1 MPVLKNPYK
10 LKMATA
16 NRAPGGT
23 GELILAQESS
33 TNPFEEDLEEN
44 SGDSVL
50 GEQNP
55 FLEEAEEEDGGFE
68 RDIINGSLDRRRAT
82 REKLAG
88 LSPFRL
94 GKGKKGA
101 GKEKAPAGDKGPDR
115 RPFLGLGS
123 LEKRKVRRCSED
135 FRLLQLL
142 NGRRRESQGGPESS
156 PAEREGV
163 PDAGKRMNFL
173 KLGLGGRARRASL
186 VDKPSPTEAPEPAL
200 AAQEVETDAKAQEPL
215 SVLEILN
222 LIQQRD
228 LLAADKHII
237 ELEVEC
243 GREGPLSGEAGAGSR
258 KAKDVTLLYEALLQ
272 QLWAMLAEAL
282 AARGT
287 YPALELM
294 VRVIEQEEAA
304 DRRWLEVQG
313 GGAGPRPRAMRRR
326 WAEAVKRAVGERLG
340 QCAEDSGGP
349 LAGHVERLTRCLV
362 EDLSAVRTHLLPAY
376 PPEYQALD
384 VYARSYHEGLAQLLG
399 SIAQRNLSI
408 AELYFLLDWHSNTY
422 PREVLGRLDIAPL
435 LSAHELEPLLPP
447 ETRRRLEEA
456 CVAAVKTKIVA
467 DMSRELREEEQRWA
481 QEPGQ
486 DHSQLELSSRVIS
499 VLKAHVDKAPQIT
512 PEFGEQIVL
521 CCLTGLAEFLQ
532 SFQSKVEQFHEGPG
546 KSGPPTDSYVGRT
559 IALVNCCPPFRCRAP
574 IPFACPGLGGGRPG
588 CWGEPAHPPARVQ
601 GPTEPVAGTL
611 RPLVWLC
618 LPPSPALGPLWPT
631 SGISNCQSQA
641 GRGRRGPG
649 GARLCPGAEAGLS
662 FQPYFPKLMK
672 RKWLTSSESFD
683 AIIALLTDY
692 TQKLRKMQP
701 EPYEVLVNEVHRWVL
716 LQYVRPLLQV
726 RLVCSSNKMRGK
738 VAARLEDEGRQLQEL
753 FGQLNSTSSWLNEVV
768 PHLAEI
774 LRLEDTPS
782 IQMEV
787 GMLVRDFPDVRK
799 KHVAALLDV
808 RGLRGQTQRQEILAV
823 VKDLELGKG
832 EVPECRERTFF
843 SEIPAAR
850 EVGCFS
856 GALPRLPP
864 VHHACLGWLR
874 WGCLGPAPDTCQ
886 PQPSEHEADIQV

>member
-10 LKMATA
+10 LKMAKA

-44 SGDSVL
+44 LGDSVL
-50 GEQNP
+50 GDQNP
-55 FLEEAEEEDGGFE
+55 FLEEAEEEGGGFE
-68 RDIINGSLDRRRAT
+68 RDLFNGRLDQRRVT
-82 REKLAG
+82 LEKLVG

-101 GKEKAPAGDKGPDR
+101 GKEKAPAGDREPDR
-115 RPFLGLGS
+115 RSFLGLRA
-123 LEKRKVRRCSED
+123 LEKRKARRSSED
-135 FRLLQLL
+135 FSLLQLL
-142 NGRRRESQGGPESS
+142 NGRRRESPGGPESS

-163 PDAGKRMNFL
+163 PDAGKRMSFL
-173 KLGLGGRARRASL
+173 KLGLGGRVRRASL
-186 VDKPSPTEAPEPAL
+186 VDKPSPPEAPEPAL
-200 AAQEVETDAKAQEPL
+200 PAQEVETVAKTQEPL

-237 ELEVEC
+237 ELEAEC
-243 GREGPLSGEAGAGSR
+243 GREGPPSGEAGVGSR
-258 KAKDVTLLYEALLQ
+258 KAKDVALLYEALLQ
-272 QLWAMLAEAL
+272 QLWAVLAEAL

-287 YPALELM
+287 YPSLEL
-294 VRVIEQEEAA
+294 VVQVIEQEEAA
-304 DRRWLEVQG
+304 DRRWLEVQEG
-313 GGAGPRPRAMRRR
+313 GTGPRPRAMRRR
-326 WAEAVKRAVGERLG
+326 WAEEVKRAVAERLG

-362 EDLSAVRTHLLPAY
+362 EDLRAVRSHLLPAY

-399 SIAQRNLSI
+399 SIAQRSLSI

-447 ETRRRLEEA
+447 DTQHRLEEA
-456 CVAAVKTKIVA
+456 CAAAVKTKIVA

-481 QEPGQ
+481 QEPGW

-512 PEFGEQIVL
+512 LEFGEQIVL

-532 SFQSKVEQFHEGPG
+532 SFQSKVEQYHEGLG
-546 KSGPPTDSYVGRT
+546 KSGPPSDSYVART
-559 IALVNCCPPFRCRAP
+559 IALVNCCPPFRKYMEQLAQ
-574 IPFACPGLGGGRPG
+574 FG
-588 CWGEPAHPPARVQ
+588 HPESDTPQRQAS
-601 GPTEPVAGTL
+601 T
-611 RPLVWLC
+611 
-618 LPPSPALGPLWPT
+618 ALDKVT
-631 SGISNCQSQA
+631 
-641 GRGRRGPG
+641 
-649 GARLCPGAEAGLS
+649 RLCNRVLAQQLFEELR
-662 FQPYFPKLMK
+662 PYFPKLMK

-692 TQKLRKMQP
+692 AQKLQKMLP
-701 EPYEVLVNEVHRWVL
+701 EPYEVLVNEVHRQVL
-716 LQYVRPLLQV
+716 VEYVRPLLQV

-753 FGQLNSTSSWLNEVV
+753 FIQLNSTSSWLNEVV

-787 GMLVRDFPDVRK
+787 GVLVRDFPDIRK

-808 RGLRGQTQRQEILAV
+808 RGLRGQAQRQEILAV
-823 VKDLELGKG
+823 VKDLELSEGK
-832 EVPECRERTFF
+832 VPVCRERAFF

-850 EVGCFS
+850 EVRCFS
-856 GALPRLPP
+856 RVLPRLPP
-864 VHHACLGWLR
+864 THLACLGWLH
-874 WGCLGPAPDTCQ
+874 WGCLGPPPDTCQ
-886 PQPSEHEADIQV
+886 PQPSEHEAETQV

>member
-68 RDIINGSLDRRRAT
+68 RDLVNGSLDRRRVT

-123 LEKRKVRRCSED
+123 LEKRKSRRCSED

-163 PDAGKRMNFL
+163 PDAGKRMSFL

-243 GREGPLSGEAGAGSR
+243 GREGPPSGEAGAGSR

-304 DRRWLEVQG
+304 DRRWLEAQG
-313 GGAGPRPRAMRRR
+313 GGVGPRPRAMRRR

-384 VYARSYHEGLAQLLG
+384 IYARSYHEGLAQLLG

-467 DMSRELREEEQRWA
+467 DMSQELREEEQRWA

-499 VLKAHVDKAPQIT
+499 VLKAHVDKAPRIT

-559 IALVNCCPPFRCRAP
+559 IALVNCCPPFREYVEQLAQSGHSESEAP
-574 IPFACPGLGGGRPG
+574 QRQAS
-588 CWGEPAHPPARVQ
+588 A
-601 GPTEPVAGTL
+601 
-611 RPLVWLC
+611 
-618 LPPSPALGPLWPT
+618 ALDKVT
-631 SGISNCQSQA
+631 
-641 GRGRRGPG
+641 
-649 GARLCPGAEAGLS
+649 RLCNHVLAQQLFEELR
-662 FQPYFPKLMK
+662 PYFPKLMK

-683 AIIALLTDY
+683 AIITLLTDY

-832 EVPECRERTFF
+832 EVPQCQERTFF
-843 SEIPAAR
+843 SAIPAAR
-850 EVGCFS
+850 EVRCFS

>member
-50 GEQNP
+50 G
-55 FLEEAEEEDGGFE
+55 D
-68 RDIINGSLDRRRAT
+68 LDRRRAT

-456 CVAAVKTKIVA
+456 CVAAVKVTSVRPA
-467 DMSRELREEEQRWA
+467 AGGSLLPQ
-481 QEPGQ
+481 
-486 DHSQLELSSRVIS
+486 QLSGLLLSLQ

-559 IALVNCCPPFRCRAP
+559 IALVNCCPPFRW
-574 IPFACPGLGGGRPG
+574 LGG
-588 CWGEPAHPPARVQ
+588 
-601 GPTEPVAGTL
+601 
-611 RPLVWLC
+611 
-618 LPPSPALGPLWPT
+618 
-631 SGISNCQSQA
+631 
-641 GRGRRGPG
+641 GRRGPG

>member
-243 GREGPLSGEAGAGSR
+243 GREGPPSGEAGAGSR
-258 KAKDVTLLYEALLQ
+258 KAKDVALLYEALLQ

-304 DRRWLEVQG
+304 DRRWLEAQG

-481 QEPGQ
+481 QEPGR

-499 VLKAHVDKAPQIT
+499 VLKAHVDKAPRIT

-559 IALVNCCPPFRCRAP
+559 IALVNCCPPFREYVEQLAQFGHSESDAP
-574 IPFACPGLGGGRPG
+574 QRQAS
-588 CWGEPAHPPARVQ
+588 A
-601 GPTEPVAGTL
+601 
-611 RPLVWLC
+611 
-618 LPPSPALGPLWPT
+618 ALDKVT
-631 SGISNCQSQA
+631 
-641 GRGRRGPG
+641 
-649 GARLCPGAEAGLS
+649 RLCNRVLAQQLFEELR
-662 FQPYFPKLMK
+662 PYFPKLMK

>member
-16 NRAPGGT
+16 NRAPGST

-68 RDIINGSLDRRRAT
+68 RDLVNGSLDRRRVT

-123 LEKRKVRRCSED
+123 LEKRKSRRCSED

-163 PDAGKRMNFL
+163 PDAGKRMSFL

-243 GREGPLSGEAGAGSR
+243 GREGPSSGEAGAGSR

-294 VRVIEQEEAA
+294 VQVIEQEEAA
-304 DRRWLEVQG
+304 DRRWLEAQG

-340 QCAEDSGGP
+340 QCTEDSGGP

-481 QEPGQ
+481 QEPGR

-499 VLKAHVDKAPQIT
+499 VLKAHVDKAPRIT

-559 IALVNCCPPFRCRAP
+559 IALVNCCPPFREYVEQLAQSGHSESEAP
-574 IPFACPGLGGGRPG
+574 QRQASAALDKVTRLCNHVLAQQLFEELRVRGGRPG
-588 CWGEPAHPPARVQ
+588 HSWDTAWVCLRGEA
-601 GPTEPVAGTL
+601 
-611 RPLVWLC
+611 
-618 LPPSPALGPLWPT
+618 
-631 SGISNCQSQA
+631 SGISNCQSQPQCSA
-641 GRGRRGPG
+641 QQHSWGLPPPWWPSWGEQSPPAESTPPLQV
-649 GARLCPGAEAGLS
+649 ARLNLPCGP
-662 FQPYFPKLMK
+662 Q
-672 RKWLTSSESFD
+672 
-683 AIIALLTDY
+683 
-692 TQKLRKMQP
+692 
-701 EPYEVLVNEVHRWVL
+701 VLVNKVHRWVL

-823 VKDLELGKG
+823 VKDLELSKG

-850 EVGCFS
+850 EVRCFS
-856 GALPRLPP
+856 GALPHLPP
-864 VHHACLGWLR
+864 ACLGWLR

>member
-1 MPVLKNPYK
+1 MPVLKNPCK
-10 LKMATA
+10 LKLAKA

-50 GEQNP
+50 DDQNR
-55 FLEEAEEEDGGFE
+55 FLEEAEEEGGGFE
-68 RDIINGSLDRRRAT
+68 RDLFNGSLDQRRVT
-82 REKLAG
+82 LEKLVG

-94 GKGKKGA
+94 GKGKKGV
-101 GKEKAPAGDKGPDR
+101 GKEKAPDGDKGPDR
-115 RPFLGLGS
+115 RSFLGLRA
-123 LEKRKVRRCSED
+123 LENRKARRSSED
-135 FRLLQLL
+135 FSLLQRL
-142 NGRRRESQGGPESS
+142 NGRRRESPGGPESS
-156 PAEREGV
+156 LAEREGV
-163 PDAGKRMNFL
+163 PDAGKRMHFL
-173 KLGLGGRARRASL
+173 KLGLGGRVRRASL
-186 VDKPSPTEAPEPAL
+186 VDKPSPPQAPEPAL
-200 AAQEVETDAKAQEPL
+200 AAQEVETVTKTQEPL

-222 LIQQRD
+222 LIQERD

-237 ELEVEC
+237 ELEAEC
-243 GREGPLSGEAGAGSR
+243 GREGPPSGEAGAGSR
-258 KAKDVTLLYEALLQ
+258 KAKDVALLYEALLQ
-272 QLWAMLAEAL
+272 KLWAVLAEAL

-287 YPALELM
+287 YLSLEL
-294 VRVIEQEEAA
+294 VVQVIEQEEAA
-304 DRRWLEVQG
+304 DRRWLEVQEG
-313 GGAGPRPRAMRRR
+313 DTGPRPRAMRRR
-326 WAEAVKRAVGERLG
+326 WAEEVKRAVAERLG

-349 LAGHVERLTRCLV
+349 LAGHMERLTRCLV
-362 EDLSAVRTHLLPAY
+362 EDLSAVRSRLLPVY

-399 SIAQRNLSI
+399 SIAQRTLSI

-447 ETRRRLEEA
+447 ETQRRLEEA
-456 CVAAVKTKIVA
+456 CAAAVKTKIMA

-481 QEPGQ
+481 QELGW

-512 PEFGEQIVL
+512 QEFGEQIVL

-532 SFQSKVEQFHEGPG
+532 SFQSKVEQYHEGLV
-546 KSGPPTDSYVGRT
+546 KSGPPSDSYVGRT
-559 IALVNCCPPFRCRAP
+559 IALVNCCPPFRKYMEQLAQ
-574 IPFACPGLGGGRPG
+574 FG
-588 CWGEPAHPPARVQ
+588 HPESDTPQRQAS
-601 GPTEPVAGTL
+601 A
-611 RPLVWLC
+611 
-618 LPPSPALGPLWPT
+618 ALNKVT
-631 SGISNCQSQA
+631 
-641 GRGRRGPG
+641 
-649 GARLCPGAEAGLS
+649 RLCNRVLAHQLFEELR
-662 FQPYFPKLMK
+662 PYFPKLMK

-683 AIIALLTDY
+683 AIIALLMDY
-692 TQKLRKMQP
+692 AQKLRKMKMQP
-701 EPYEVLVNEVHRWVL
+701 EPYEVLVNEVHRQVL
-716 LQYVRPLLQV
+716 IDYVRPLLQV
-726 RLVCSSNKMRGK
+726 RLVCSSNKMRDK

-787 GMLVRDFPDVRK
+787 GVLVRDFPDVRK

-808 RGLRGQTQRQEILAV
+808 RGLRGQAQRQEILGV
-823 VKDLELGKG
+823 VTDLELSEGKAP
-832 EVPECRERTFF
+832 VCQERVFF

-850 EVGCFS
+850 EVRCFRVL
-856 GALPRLPP
+856 ARLPP
-864 VHHACLGWLR
+864 THLACLGWL
-874 WGCLGPAPDTCQ
+874 
-886 PQPSEHEADIQV
+886 H

>member
-10 LKMATA
+10 LKMAKA
-16 NRAPGGT
+16 NR
-23 GELILAQESS
+23 
-33 TNPFEEDLEEN
+33 
-44 SGDSVL
+44 
-50 GEQNP
+50 NP
-55 FLEEAEEEDGGFE
+55 FLEEAEEEGGGFE
-68 RDIINGSLDRRRAT
+68 RDLFNGRLDQRRVT
-82 REKLAG
+82 LEKLVG

-101 GKEKAPAGDKGPDR
+101 GKEKAPAGDREPDR
-115 RPFLGLGS
+115 RSFLGLRA
-123 LEKRKVRRCSED
+123 LEKRKARRSSED
-135 FRLLQLL
+135 FSLLQLL
-142 NGRRRESQGGPESS
+142 NGRRRESPGGPESS

-163 PDAGKRMNFL
+163 PDAGKRMSFL
-173 KLGLGGRARRASL
+173 KLGLGGRVRRASL
-186 VDKPSPTEAPEPAL
+186 VDKPSPPEAPEPAL
-200 AAQEVETDAKAQEPL
+200 PAQEVETVAKTQEPL

-237 ELEVEC
+237 ELEAEC
-243 GREGPLSGEAGAGSR
+243 GREGPPSGEAGVGSR
-258 KAKDVTLLYEALLQ
+258 KAKDVALLYEALLQ
-272 QLWAMLAEAL
+272 QLWAVLAEAL

-287 YPALELM
+287 YPSLEL
-294 VRVIEQEEAA
+294 VVQVIEQEEAA
-304 DRRWLEVQG
+304 DRRWLEVQEG
-313 GGAGPRPRAMRRR
+313 GTGPRPRAMRRR
-326 WAEAVKRAVGERLG
+326 WAEEVKRAVAERLG

-362 EDLSAVRTHLLPAY
+362 EDLRAVRSHLLPAY

-399 SIAQRNLSI
+399 SIAQRSLSI

-447 ETRRRLEEA
+447 DTQHRLEEA
-456 CVAAVKTKIVA
+456 CAAAVKVTVG
-467 DMSRELREEEQRWA
+467 
-481 QEPGQ
+481 PGA
-486 DHSQLELSSRVIS
+486 HPPRCLLPPLCLPMAVGLLLSLQ

-512 PEFGEQIVL
+512 LEFGEQIVL

-532 SFQSKVEQFHEGPG
+532 SFQSKVEQYHEGLG
-546 KSGPPTDSYVGRT
+546 KSGPPSDSYVART
-559 IALVNCCPPFRCRAP
+559 IALVNCCPPFRKYMEQLAQ
-574 IPFACPGLGGGRPG
+574 FG
-588 CWGEPAHPPARVQ
+588 HPESDTPQRQAS
-601 GPTEPVAGTL
+601 T
-611 RPLVWLC
+611 
-618 LPPSPALGPLWPT
+618 ALDKVT
-631 SGISNCQSQA
+631 
-641 GRGRRGPG
+641 
-649 GARLCPGAEAGLS
+649 RLCNRVLAQQLFEELR
-662 FQPYFPKLMK
+662 PYFPKLMK

-692 TQKLRKMQP
+692 AQKLQKMLP
-701 EPYEVLVNEVHRWVL
+701 EPYEVLVNEVHRQVL
-716 LQYVRPLLQV
+716 VEYVRPLLQV

-753 FGQLNSTSSWLNEVV
+753 FIQLNSTSSWLNEVV

-787 GMLVRDFPDVRK
+787 GVLVRDFPDIRK

-808 RGLRGQTQRQEILAV
+808 RGLRGQAQRQEILAV
-823 VKDLELGKG
+823 VKDLELSEGK
-832 EVPECRERTFF
+832 VPVCRERAFF

-850 EVGCFS
+850 EVRCFS
-856 GALPRLPP
+856 RVLPRLPP
-864 VHHACLGWLR
+864 THLACLGWLH
-874 WGCLGPAPDTCQ
+874 WGCLGPPPDTCQ
-886 PQPSEHEADIQV
+886 PQPSEHEAETQV

>member
-10 LKMATA
+10 LKMAKA

-23 GELILAQESS
+23 RELILAQESS

-50 GEQNP
+50 GDQNP
-55 FLEEAEEEDGGFE
+55 FLEEAEEEGGSLEEGGGFE
-68 RDIINGSLDRRRAT
+68 RDLFNGSLDSHRVT
-82 REKLAG
+82 LEKLVG

-115 RPFLGLGS
+115 WPFLGLRT
-123 LEKRKVRRCSED
+123 LEKRKARRSSED
-135 FRLLQLL
+135 FSLLQRL
-142 NGRRRESQGGPESS
+142 NGRRRESPGGPESS
-156 PAEREGV
+156 PAEREGA
-163 PDAGKRMNFL
+163 PDAGKRMSFL

-186 VDKPSPTEAPEPAL
+186 VDKPSPPEAPEPAL
-200 AAQEVETDAKAQEPL
+200 AAQEVETDAKTQEPL

-228 LLAADKHII
+228 LLAADRHII
-237 ELEVEC
+237 ELEAEC
-243 GREGPLSGEAGAGSR
+243 GREGPPSGEAGAGSR
-258 KAKDVTLLYEALLQ
+258 KAKDVALLYEALLQ
-272 QLWAMLAEAL
+272 QLWAVLTEAL
-282 AARGT
+282 AARGP
-287 YPALELM
+287 YPSLELV

-304 DRRWLEVQG
+304 DRRWLKTQEG
-313 GGAGPRPRAMRRR
+313 DAGPRPRAMHRR
-326 WAEAVKRAVGERLG
+326 WAEEVKRAVAERLG

-362 EDLSAVRTHLLPAY
+362 EDLSAVRSHLLPAY
-376 PPEYQALD
+376 PPEYQALH

-399 SIAQRNLSI
+399 SIAQRSLSI
-408 AELYFLLDWHSNTY
+408 AELYFLLDWHCNTY

-435 LSAHELEPLLPP
+435 RIAHELKPLLPP
-447 ETRRRLEEA
+447 ETQRRLEKDCTEK
-456 CVAAVKTKIVA
+456 VERKIA
-467 DMSRELREEEQRWA
+467 TDMSRELQEEEQRWA
-481 QEPGQ
+481 QESGW

-499 VLKAHVDKAPQIT
+499 VLRAHVDKAPSIT

-532 SFQSKVEQFHEGPG
+532 SFQSKVERFHEGLG
-546 KSGPPTDSYVGRT
+546 KSGPPSDSYVDRT
-559 IALVNCCPPFRCRAP
+559 IALVNCCPPFREYVDQLAQFGHPESDAP
-574 IPFACPGLGGGRPG
+574 QRQAS
-588 CWGEPAHPPARVQ
+588 
-601 GPTEPVAGTL
+601 T
-611 RPLVWLC
+611 
-618 LPPSPALGPLWPT
+618 ALDKVT
-631 SGISNCQSQA
+631 
-641 GRGRRGPG
+641 
-649 GARLCPGAEAGLS
+649 RLCNRVLAHQLFEEL
-662 FQPYFPKLMK
+662 QPYFPKLMK

-683 AIIALLTDY
+683 AIFALLKDY
-692 TQKLRKMQP
+692 GEKLRKMQP
-701 EPYEVLVNEVHRWVL
+701 EPYEVLVNEVHRRVL
-716 LQYVRPLLQV
+716 VEYVRPLLQV

-787 GMLVRDFPDVRK
+787 GVLVRDFPDVRK

-808 RGLRGQTQRQEILAV
+808 RGLRGQAQRQEILDV
-823 VKDLELGKG
+823 VKDLELSEGK
-832 EVPECRERTFF
+832 VTLSRERAFF

-850 EVGCFS
+850 EVRCFS
-856 GALPRLPP
+856 RVLPRLPP
-864 VHHACLGWLR
+864 THLACLGWLH
-874 WGCLGPAPDTCQ
+874 WGCLGPPPDTCP
-886 PQPSEHEADIQV
+886 PQPSEHEADTQV